1 MRRGSVMTSE
11 TAAARP
17 APAPPST
24 AIAAAP
30 RGTVS
35 RSACSP
41 PGAGSGPWHGE
52 ISGQA
57 GRGVPDIAPSPDD
70 PEDGDPLPTHWDVVV
85 IGSGAAG
92 LMAALELPGG
102 LRVLLL
108 SKNSGPPSASRW
120 AQGGIAAVVRPEDSF
135 ASHID
140 DTLRAGAGL
149 CDRDA
154 VDLLVRQAP
163 SCVERLL
170 QLGMAFDR
178 NHDGLSTTLE
188 AAHSHRRVLHAQD
201 RTGGALVDALEREV
215 LRRVGLTQRK
225 GVPAL
230 QLWIEAGRCVGL
242 QVLDGNRLRWLRAGA
257 VVLASGGGGH
267 LYAHTTNPSQ
277 ASGDGVAMAWSAGAR
292 VRDLEFVQF
301 HPTALMLAGA
311 PHFLISEAVR
321 GEGARLR
328 DAQGLSPVEDLAGGD
343 LAPRDQVS
351 RALARRMQAQG
362 VEHLWLDLRPVGR
375 ERLERQFPT
384 ILGRCRELGLRPT
397 EAPIPVAPAAHYWMG
412 GVSTD
417 LEAATSLPGLYAVG
431 EVACT
436 GVHGANR
443 LASNSLMECLVFAR
457 QLGRIR
463 LEPLPPPLPLREV
476 AWTETP
482 PSAGPDIPERI
493 AALRQLCWQA
503 AGVERSAATLMPALS
518 QVRRQ
523 REELEAAPLLRRCW
537 GLAPD
542 QVCDLAGP
550 VARDLL
556 QMQELRQRLVL
567 AELLMGAAL
576 FREESRGGH
585 FRRDAPRPQPFWR
598 VHTVQE
604 RGRPPGTA
612 PVHDR

>member
-1 MRRGSVMTSE
+1 MTSGS
-11 TAAARP
+11 A
-17 APAPPST
+17 APP
-24 AIAAAP
+24 
-30 RGTVS
+30 V
-35 RSACSP
+35 P
-41 PGAGSGPWHGE
+41 PT
-52 ISGQA
+52 
-57 GRGVPDIAPSPDD
+57 
-70 PEDGDPLPTHWDVVV
+70 PELASQWDVVV

-92 LMAALELPGG
+92 LMSALELPAG

-120 AQGGIAAVVRPEDSF
+120 AQGGIAAVTRPDDSF
-135 ASHID
+135 ESHIE

-154 VDLLVRQAP
+154 VELLVRQAP
-163 SCVERLL
+163 ACVERLL
-170 QLGMAFDR
+170 QLGMDFDR
-178 NHDGLSTTLE
+178 SPNGLSTTLE

-215 LRRVGLTQRK
+215 LRRPGLVQRK
-225 GVPAL
+225 GMPAL
-230 QLWIEAGRCVGL
+230 QLWIEAGCCVGL
-242 QVLDGNRLRWLRAGA
+242 QVLDGLQVRWLRAGA

-267 LYAHTTNPSQ
+267 LFAHTTNPSQ

-301 HPTALMLAGA
+301 HPTALMLPGA

-328 DAQGLSPVEDLAGGD
+328 DAQGCSPVADLPGGD

-384 ILGRCRELGLRPT
+384 ILGRCHELGLRPLET
-397 EAPIPVAPAAHYWMG
+397 PIPVAPAAHYWMG
-412 GVSTD
+412 GIATG
-417 LEAATSLPGLYAVG
+417 LNAATSIPGLYAVG

-457 QLGRIR
+457 QLGHLR
-463 LEPLPPPLPLREV
+463 LQPLPAMTAERLHRSRGGAGTRPLDPQR
-476 AWTETP
+476 
-482 PSAGPDIPERI
+482 RI
-493 AALRQLCWQA
+493 CELRQLCWQA
-503 AGVERSAATLMPALS
+503 AGVERSASGLAPALRW
-518 QVRRQ
+518 VRLR
-523 REELEAAPLLRRCW
+523 RAELTDAPLLRQIQILEPGDALQLEPEETHQLLQLQELQQR
-537 GLAPD
+537 LI
-542 QVCDLAGP
+542 LAG
-550 VARDLL
+550 LL
-556 QMQELRQRLVL
+556 IE
-567 AELLMGAAL
+567 AAL
-576 FREESRGGH
+576 FRSESRGGH
-585 FRRDAPRPQPFWR
+585 FRRDAPAAQPFWR

-604 RGRPPGTA
+604 RGRPLGTA
-612 PVHDR
+612 PVREG